1 MKKGEKIRLYL
12 FALLAVLLILTAV
25 FGERLAPFDPLESDF
40 TASLLPPG
48 GEHLCGTDKLG
59 RDVFSRILA
68 GAGRSFFLTFLMVAI
83 TFLIGTT
90 VGLLSGYRGGASD
103 HILTGLCDIL
113 LAFPDSVF
121 AIAVAGILGAG
132 IFHTVFAL
140 GLIWWTKYAR
150 LSRTLT
156 LSVGNRDY
164 IWQAK
169 FAGAR
174 TGRIL
179 FKYILPEILPQ
190 LLTAAAL
197 DVGNMMLALAGLSFL
212 GLASQP
218 PAPEWGYML
227 YESRQYMQTAPWMMI
242 FPGLALLL
250 SVGVFNLLG
259 DAVRDALSPGTR
271 KIDT

>member
-1 MKKGEKIRLYL
+1 MPISFNESSRVFHLQGKSFSYCLYL
-12 FALLAVLLILTAV
+12 DDALGLMNLYW
-25 FGERLAPFDPLESDF
+25 GSRLPDGD
-40 TASLLPPG
+40 
-48 GEHLCGTDKLG
+48 LG
-59 RDVFSRILA
+59 Y
-68 GAGRSFFLTFLMVAI
+68 LM
-83 TFLIGTT
+83 T
-90 VGLLSGYRGGASD
+90 GYWGGASD

-259 DAVRDALSPGTR
+259 DAVRDALSPGPR

>member
-59 RDVFSRILA
+59 RDVFSRSLA

-90 VGLLSGYRGGASD
+90 VGLLSGYWGGASD

-259 DAVRDALSPGTR
+259 DAVRDALSPGPR

>member
-1 MKKGEKIRLYL
+1 M
-12 FALLAVLLILTAV
+12 
-25 FGERLAPFDPLESDF
+25 
-40 TASLLPPG
+40 
-48 GEHLCGTDKLG
+48 
-59 RDVFSRILA
+59 
-68 GAGRSFFLTFLMVAI
+68 
-83 TFLIGTT
+83 
-90 VGLLSGYRGGASD
+90 
-103 HILTGLCDIL
+103 
-113 LAFPDSVF
+113 
-121 AIAVAGILGAG
+121 
-132 IFHTVFAL
+132 
-140 GLIWWTKYAR
+140 IWWTKYAR

-156 LSVGNRDY
+156 LSVRNRDY

-242 FPGLALLL
+242 FPGLALLI

-271 KIDT
+271 KMDT